1 MYDLVI
7 RGGTLVTPAE
17 TFTAD
22 LGIRG
27 GRIAALGRGLAG
39 DHSLDAAELLV
50 VPGAVDPH
58 VHLQTPV
65 GATQSSDDWASGTR
79 AAACGGT
86 TTLIDFVEPDLGAS
100 LLEALAARQAQAEGA
115 AVIDYGL
122 HMTLLKTPPA
132 VLAEIQAVVQAG
144 CPSFK
149 TYLTYEGFYL
159 DDPSFLSALEG
170 VAAAGGLVLVH
181 AENHALIERLR
192 QRLPAAGQTAP
203 RYHARSRPVGAEAE
217 AVERAAALAEAA
229 GCPLYVVHISTDRGA
244 AAVARAR
251 RRGQAV
257 YGETCP
263 QYLLLTE
270 AELDRPGFEGAKFV
284 CSPPLRPA
292 GHGDA
297 LWRGLA
303 DGNLQTVGTD
313 HCPFFYQGQKDL
325 GRAVFTEVP
334 NGLPGVEARL
344 ALLYT
349 FGVGTGRLTLNQWVQ
364 VCCANPAR
372 IFGLYPRKGT
382 LMPGADAD
390 LVLFDPNAAVT
401 LSPERL
407 HENVDYTPYDGL
419 ALRGYP
425 RLTLA
430 RGQVL
435 AEDGAYVGPPGGG
448 RFLKRAYGKDH

>member
-7 RGGTLVTPAE
+7 RGGTLITPADTYVADIGIQGE
-17 TFTAD
+17 TISAIGRD
-22 LGIRG
+22 LVGERT
-27 GRIAALGRGLAG
+27 
-39 DHSLDAAELLV
+39 LDAAGLLV
-50 VPGAVDPH
+50 IPGAVDPH

-65 GATQSSDDWASGTR
+65 GATQTSDDWASGTR

-86 TTLIDFVEPDLGAS
+86 TTVIDFVEADLGGS
-100 LLEALAARQAQAEGA
+100 LLDALAARQAQADGC

-122 HMTLLKTPPA
+122 HMTLRETPPE
-132 VLAEIQAVVQAG
+132 VLAEIPAVVASG

-159 DDPSFLSALEG
+159 DDPTFLQALEA

-192 QRLPAAGQTAP
+192 QQLPEAGHTAP
-203 RYHARSRPVGAEAE
+203 AFHARSRPVAAEAE
-217 AVERAAALAEAA
+217 AIERAAALAETA

-251 RRGQAV
+251 QRGQTI

-270 AELDRPGFEGAKFV
+270 TELERPGFEGAKFV

-292 GHGDA
+292 GHAEG

-303 DGNLQTVGTD
+303 SGSLQTVGTD
-313 HCPFFYQGQKDL
+313 HCPFLYAGQKAL
-325 GRAVFTEVP
+325 GRDVFTAIP
-334 NGLPGVEARL
+334 NGLPGIEARL

-349 FGVGTGRLTLNQWVQ
+349 FGVGAGRLTLGQWVQ

-372 IFGLYPRKGT
+372 LFGLFPRKGA
-382 LMPGADAD
+382 LLPGADAD
-390 LVLFDPNAAVT
+390 LVLFDPSLTVT
-401 LSPERL
+401 LDTDRL
-407 HENVDYTPYDGL
+407 HENVDYTPYAGL
-419 ALRGYP
+419 TLHGYP

-430 RGQVL
+430 RGQL
-435 AEDGAYVGPPGGG
+435 LCAEGEYVGPAGGG
-448 RFLKRAYGKDH
+448 RFLQRRY